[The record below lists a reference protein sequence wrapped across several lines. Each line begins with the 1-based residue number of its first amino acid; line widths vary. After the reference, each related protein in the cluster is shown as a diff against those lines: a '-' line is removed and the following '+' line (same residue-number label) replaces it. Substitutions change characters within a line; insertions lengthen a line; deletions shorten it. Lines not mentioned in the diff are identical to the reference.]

1 MKAFVSVW
9 LESSLTDFSNR
20 LFSCSNR
27 NKNSRINKQFKS
39 IFLDDPKVTNIWN
52 RQLCTNV
59 DLKWIQHLFLHEI
72 SFWDKHRLL
81 SIGSWIWWI
90 QVIQWSRDDINWDP
104 TLIFWG
110 EKMKYKVTLKVKRQI
125 IKVSFK
131 ITEHWRK
138 VVWSL
143 FIFMSWEHEVKRS
156 HCKTRTNVF
165 FGVGVLYNFHAFSDT
180 DYARVI
186 CTSASQFRCRRFQFS
201 LQPACIRV
209 LSVLLRVSCGYS
221 GSKSDT
227 FGSLKTPYCP

>member
-1 MKAFVSVW
+1 MIPKW
-9 LESSLTDFSNR
+9 LTFGTDSCAQMLIWNEFNT
-20 LFSCSNR
+20 FSCMRYHSGM
-27 NKNSRINKQFKS
+27 S
-39 IFLDDPKVTNIWN
+39 IA
-52 RQLCTNV
+52 
-59 DLKWIQHLFLHEI
+59 
-72 SFWDKHRLL
+72 SF

-90 QVIQWSRDDINWDP
+90 RVIQWSRHDINWDP

-165 FGVGVLYNFHAFSDT
+165 LGVGVLYNFHAFSDT